1 MSDIIPLE
9 VGQVTTTSALDSE
22 LGKITEIDGKFYRF
36 VKNTSS
42 VSSAGGK
49 ALVFSFTLGVPSWDV
64 AETTTAANFR
74 FAGVVPSVYGLATTL
89 AAGARLLVQFS
100 GPAIIK
106 SDTLVTAGAALITDT
121 LAGSVKGIATG
132 AEASTSIPAY
142 IGYATNTAVATGVAA
157 GITCVLMRPA

>member
-9 VGQVTTTSALDSE
+9 VGQVTTTNALDSE
-22 LGKITEIDGKFYRF
+22 LGKITEIDGKLYRF

-42 VSSAGGK
+42 VSNAGGK
-49 ALVFSFTLGVPSWDV
+49 ALVFSFTLGVPSWGV

-89 AAGARLLVQFS
+89 AADARLLVQFS

-106 SDTLVTAGAALITDT
+106 SDTLVAAGSALITDT

-132 AEASTSIPAY
+132 TEASTSIPAY